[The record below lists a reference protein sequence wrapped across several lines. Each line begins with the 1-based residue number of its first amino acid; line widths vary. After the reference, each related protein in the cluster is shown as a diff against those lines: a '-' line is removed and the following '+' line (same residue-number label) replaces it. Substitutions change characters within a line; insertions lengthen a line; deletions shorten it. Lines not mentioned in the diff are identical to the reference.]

1 VEPIGTVAC
10 DQRVIASMDGVI
22 PTVLVQQ
29 DLMPSLSVYQWLRR
43 RRSQAA
49 LRGSAEIWP
58 KECKLLLTIWMAEQS
73 GTRLEIDDA
82 RWAHAQQTSQGRLC
96 GTKQVDRARRGD
108 CHWRCLCQ
116 TVSDTHTHVLRFV
129 T

>member
-1 VEPIGTVAC
+1 MEPIGTVAC

-73 GTRLEIDDA
+73 VQPIG
-82 RWAHAQQTSQGRLC
+82 
-96 GTKQVDRARRGD
+96 DR
-108 CHWRCLCQ
+108 
-116 TVSDTHTHVLRFV
+116 
-129 T
+129 